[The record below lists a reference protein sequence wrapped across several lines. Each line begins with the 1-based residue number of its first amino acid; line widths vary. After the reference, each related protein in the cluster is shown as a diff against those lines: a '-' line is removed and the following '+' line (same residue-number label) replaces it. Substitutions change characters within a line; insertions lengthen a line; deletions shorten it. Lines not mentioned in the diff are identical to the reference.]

1 MNYIISD
8 EELVDFFNP
17 YLDLKRSRG
26 ELEYL
31 VKDFLKS
38 KKPVTCIAEGEGAT
52 LSGKFINWHLNQDM
66 QKKFKI
72 YMEEI

>member
-8 EELVDFFNP
+8 EELEEMYGVFADDFP
-17 YLDLKRSRG
+17 STVRIIRD
-26 ELEYL
+26 
-31 VKDFLKS
+31 DFLKS